1 MTPANGPHQQLG
13 FGFDV
18 SMPAVARPALG
29 KRSTTADR
37 DLATRP
43 HTRLKLDSLRVYA
56 PEWFGVMLNLSAK
69 LGFRSAWFIDA
80 FAGPGRFKD
89 GVGTAPGS
97 PVIACEAARDIA
109 AEAKRK
115 NRDFTP
121 RLRFVE
127 IDRRTR
133 LQLADELK
141 SFHGVVDY
149 EIVAGDAMAK
159 LPRLIVAAGSDPLLT
174 FLDPDGF
181 APVTFDLVAR
191 LGARRAITELLLSV
205 DAHGLRRA
213 QAAKE
218 TGALTA
224 FSGGTWWQELL
235 DGRGLLDVNA
245 YLAELRRRIRDAGF
259 TDVGYRHLRFLATAR
274 NHRAIIQACGS
285 PVGRHKWAAALDH
298 SRDRYEVVADLFP
311 DLDRHQVIDAT
322 IGAFRGLAGRR
333 GLFWSDLT
341 RQLDSV
347 GVEPNESAMRQSL
360 LQLRDLGLADFDRLG
375 RNVEPVP
382 RFTFKLAWPVRVGW
396 DGDERRQETRAAPVP
411 ASVL

>member
-18 SMPAVARPALG
+18 STPAVARPGLG

-56 PEWFGVMLNLSAK
+56 PEWFGVMLNLSGK

-89 GVGTAPGS
+89 GAGTAPGS

-141 SFHGVVDY
+141 SFDGVVDY
-149 EIVAGDAMAK
+149 EIVAGDAIAK
-159 LPRLIVAAGSDPLLT
+159 LPRLIDMAGSDPLLT

-181 APVTFDLVAR
+181 APVTFELVAR

-259 TDVGYRHLRFLATAR
+259 TDVGYRHLRSLPRPATTAR
-274 NHRAIIQACGS
+274 SSRHAGVPLGGINGLSLSITPEIATRSS
-285 PVGRHKWAAALDH
+285 PISFQTSTGTR
-298 SRDRYEVVADLFP
+298 SS
-311 DLDRHQVIDAT
+311 T
-322 IGAFRGLAGRR
+322 RR
-333 GLFWSDLT
+333 STPF
-341 RQLDSV
+341 V
-347 GVEPNESAMRQSL
+347 
-360 LQLRDLGLADFDRLG
+360 
-375 RNVEPVP
+375 
-382 RFTFKLAWPVRVGW
+382 AWPAGAGCSGAISRVSWIALASNPTSRPCVSHCSSSAIW
-396 DGDERRQETRAAPVP
+396 DSQTSTV
-411 ASVL
+411 